1 MGRLIDADIMK
12 KASIATR
19 EEPNSYADHV
29 VCDFALKMLNAVR
42 TEDAVKV
49 IRCGKCKYF
58 HKNNENDP
66 YCNAKD
72 GLSDPTENTFCSYGE
87 RRSDE

>member
-1 MGRLIDADIMK
+1 MVRLVDGDRLKRGIKNHCIMPIWCHELVKAEIDA
-12 KASIATR
+12 T
-19 EEPNSYADHV
+19 PTV
-29 VCDFALKMLNAVR
+29 
-42 TEDAVKV
+42 DAVEV
-49 IRCGKCKYF
+49 VRCGKCKYF

-87 RRSDE
+87 RRSDETD